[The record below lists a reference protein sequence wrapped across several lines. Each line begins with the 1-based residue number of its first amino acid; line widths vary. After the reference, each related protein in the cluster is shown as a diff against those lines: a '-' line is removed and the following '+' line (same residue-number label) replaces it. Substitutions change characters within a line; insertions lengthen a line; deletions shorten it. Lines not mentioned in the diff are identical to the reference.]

1 MALNPSTKP
10 TTPGKFPNEVRNGW
24 TWIANSNM
32 WLDLSALGSFNIG
45 LGNFSGFTTG
55 NTGIGLPNFGIDINT
70 ITETIERENPDF
82 NINVNAGFGNGPEF
96 RNLNTN
102 QLNTL
107 LRDVQPDNIVNE
119 LSYKLITVVVSNSS
133 NRGALYFNNV
143 EDVRSIIP
151 IQTKNIPSSGHKFEL
166 KEGNKTHPDIYT
178 IKTNNNLQS
187 IIPMEPAVS
196 LYKNGKAISTIK
208 PSDGGPSVL
217 TIQWDNNWPAEEVQ
231 DIYFKASVNVLLDS
245 SDISPLLRYS
255 FGNESGDLSETL
267 YESDG
272 GKVFSVT
279 PKTNEYTFKYKLTKV
294 SVNID
299 GDQSLLE
306 KVVDEYEGSSR
317 SYELQS
323 SSRYNLYISASKILF
338 PSDPILSTPLINVS
352 SDVIS
357 YNRSESGKSL
367 SYTTANADNVIYSLG
382 GVTRTL
388 PANGKVTIT
397 KSDVPNVGTYELF
410 LQPVSNTGGS
420 GAVKKVIINVLEST
434 FLPGPDITHITY
446 PENIIGEDFKGY
458 DVDFKLSWA
467 SINTNWVDVWVGK
480 ISDSTKLFSKR
491 DPQGQLTLNVK
502 DVLTKAGNSLEESTD
517 VVDFK
522 LLFIPYN
529 DEGDSRFAG
538 KTEEITISF
547 DKGNLR
553 LRRGDV
559 VRDIREVISKQFDT
573 SILKKEDS
581 KYLTHLLHLGKG
593 DNKLISTWGVDTE
606 TFSEYKVVDPL
617 TGREEKTKEV
627 KTLVLKL
634 YEPLSK
640 SVQPNQQVWM
650 SKVQSIPLLES
661 ITVIDEAVE
670 ECIPLQPNFNEK
682 FSDDIGLQI
691 YDDLIAS
698 GSTSSTG
705 LVNQFVSGSGFD
717 LKKLDI
723 QFVSE
728 SFTYMGSDDIGY
740 IKESTG
746 DTSWYWE
753 NFVKY
758 SSAEERVENFIYKVK
773 LIEFYNDRI
782 SLVTSGSQYTSSI
795 SLFKEKERLDGQISN
810 TINGFDAFEDFL
822 YTSCSINELTYPKEN
837 GTGSLLHSTS
847 STSIA
852 WYENIIS
859 SASKYDYDNKH
870 RLVNNLPLHVQND
883 DEGQEFV
890 LFFDMLGQH
899 FDTTWLYT
907 KSLAKSKKLEH
918 KYQDGISNE
927 FVYQMLESLGWD
939 ADMGVQSQALWQ
951 YAYGNWNADG
961 DERGIDETSKS
972 ISSGKSNQN
981 EIWRRILNNLP
992 YLLKHKGTKRALHAL
1007 MSCYGIPS
1015 SLLTVIEFG
1024 GPRDTTKEG
1033 TTPFTYEDRTAS
1045 INISG
1050 SSKIEIPWK
1059 SFEGSFPNSVE
1070 VRVNSE
1076 IRQDQQ
1082 IIYGTDWS
1090 VDVIQDTGSLA
1101 RFQLTVGTESVLTD
1115 PMPFFNDEYTQ
1126 IVVNRETGSLG
1137 NGDFTLYAKE
1147 GFQERIRNEVSV
1159 TLSAPSSSWESG
1171 NSIFIGDTTFT
1182 GSVDE
1187 IRLWNTALNELV
1199 IENHT
1204 LLPDAINGNHS
1215 SASSEDLLFRN
1226 DFEYPKDRGTYSD
1239 IKNVAIKQ
1247 TYTTS
1252 SIASGFDSITEYPY
1266 NYTPY
1271 ERTVTAQVPQSG
1283 FNYSNK
1289 VRFETQYNLDGS
1301 SINEDEGIGLSYR
1314 ERSTQ
1319 KSFDQSPI
1327 DSDKLGL
1334 FFSPIKEINMDI
1346 LRSVGPINVDDFIG
1360 NPSDDY
1366 NDSYTDLTT
1375 FREYYFQRY
1384 NLNFNEYIQL
1394 VRYIDR
1400 TLFDQL
1406 ESLVPARAKVAK
1418 GLLIEPHILERSKTK
1433 WNRPSG
1439 EENYHETTIDTSDD
1453 TILTT
1458 EQNTFLSLISA
1469 SEDTKLS
1476 TEQPFYDGY
1485 IDTEELSIVSASID
1499 NFEGTYIT
1507 TDTSN
1512 QSGVITRN
1520 SGSTMGG
1527 FEINIDAK
1535 MTGSANSFYDST
1547 DFSQVGGFGPD
1558 DLAVAGFGLYGS
1570 GSYSIRTRLDLNGN
1584 IVKDRVKVFKVKE
1597 SYEDTER
1604 VQVSGYPTGSGLVT
1618 YEVRNVTRYKDF
1630 VTILPWDGADIEEGG
1645 NIVEATPLNGHFST
1659 HYRNVEDLTT
1669 GLENSYFNG
1678 SKQTQQTTLDGG
1690 PAWEIFT
1697 TNPNTLRVSDSGR
1710 GSGEPILEVD

>member
-1 MALNPSTKP
+1 MALNPNTKP
-10 TTPGKFPNEVRNGW
+10 TTPGTFNGEIRNGW
-24 TWIANSNM
+24 SWVSAANM
-32 WLDLSALGSFNIG
+32 WLDFSGINIGSTNVVNNLANAGVTTLGLGSP
-45 LGNFSGFTTG
+45 
-55 NTGIGLPNFGIDINT
+55 IGLPNFGIDLNN
-70 ITETIERENPDF
+70 ITEAIKRENPNF

-107 LRDVQPDNIVNE
+107 LTNVQPDNVVKQ
-119 LSYKLITVVVSNSS
+119 LSYKLITVVISKSP

-143 EDVRSIIP
+143 EDTRSVLP
-151 IQTKNIPSSGHKFEL
+151 IQTKNIPPNGHKFEL

-178 IKTNNNLQS
+178 IRTNSNVQS
-187 IIPMEPAVS
+187 IMSMEPTVS
-196 LYKNGKAISTIK
+196 LYKNGQVVSTIK
-208 PSDGGPSVL
+208 QSDSGPS
-217 TIQWDNNWPAEEVQ
+217 TFSIQWDTSLWETPKSIPAEEQPVRNEYKIEVFPDSGQ
-231 DIYFKASVNVLLDS
+231 VADLIKYNFDGQTGPVPNDTLISFGPGNFSIEPINDQIAREWNFEYVLRKNGSKIDTSTASKKSYKLQPNVTYAVIVKASKAPIDNTPTPIFGKPTISTSSNVV
-245 SDISPLLRYS
+245 S
-255 FGNESGDLSETL
+255 F
-267 YESDG
+267 
-272 GKVFSVT
+272 
-279 PKTNEYTFKYKLTKV
+279 
-294 SVNID
+294 
-299 GDQSLLE
+299 
-306 KVVDEYEGSSR
+306 
-317 SYELQS
+317 
-323 SSRYNLYISASKILF
+323 NLASKR
-338 PSDPILSTPLINVS
+338 T
-352 SDVIS
+352 
-357 YNRSESGKSL
+357 SL
-367 SYTTANADNVIYSLG
+367 SYSTSNATRVVYTLGNTT
-382 GVTRTL
+382 REL
-388 PANGKVTIT
+388 PANGTLSLT
-397 KSDVPNVGTYELF
+397 SSDFSGVGQFELY
-410 LQPVSNTGGS
+410 LQPIGNGGS
-420 GAVKKVIINVLEST
+420 GDVKKVIVNVSNSKSIA
-434 FLPGPDITHITY
+434 GPDITHITY

-458 DVDFKLSWA
+458 DIDFKISWA
-467 SINTNWVDVWVGK
+467 SVNADWVDVWVGK
-480 ISDSTKLFSKR
+480 VSNSTKLYTKR
-491 DPQGQLTLNVK
+491 DPQGQLTLNIK
-502 DVLTKAGNSLEESTD
+502 DVLTKAGDNLSEDVD

-522 LLFIPYN
+522 LLLSPFN
-529 DEGDSRFAG
+529 DRGDSTFQG
-538 KTEEITISF
+538 KVEEITIRF
-547 DKGNLR
+547 DKGNLK

-559 VRDIREVISKQFDT
+559 VRDIREVIAKQFDT

-581 KYLTHLLHLGKG
+581 KYLTHLLHLGEG

-617 TGREEKTKEV
+617 TGREQKTKEV

-634 YEPLSK
+634 YEPLGGEI
-640 SVQPNQQVWM
+640 QPNQQVWL
-650 SKVQSIPLLES
+650 SKVQSIPLIEQV
-661 ITVIDEAVE
+661 TVIEDSVE
-670 ECIPLQPNFNEK
+670 ECISLQPNFNEK
-682 FSDDIGLQI
+682 FTDNVGLQI

-698 GSTSSTG
+698 GSSTSTT
-705 LVNQFVSGSGFD
+705 LINQFSSGSGFN
-717 LKKLDI
+717 LKDLDI
-723 QFVSE
+723 QFISSSTTLIE
-728 SFTYMGSDDIGY
+728 FDNGSIISSSGEVDY
-740 IKESTG
+740 
-746 DTSWYWE
+746 YWS
-753 NFVKY
+753 NFIKY
-758 SSAEERVENFIYKVK
+758 SSAEERVENYVYKIN
-773 LIEFYNDRI
+773 LIDNYLDRI
-782 SLVTSGSQYTSSI
+782 NIVTSGSHYTGSVT
-795 SLFKEKERLDGQISN
+795 LQNEKLKLEN
-810 TINGFDAFEDFL
+810 NINEVKVGFDAFEDYL
-822 YTSCSINELTYPKEN
+822 YINEI
-837 GTGSLLHSTS
+837 TS
-847 STSIA
+847 STESGFSN
-852 WYENIIS
+852 WYSGIIS
-859 SASKYDYDNKH
+859 SARNFDRNNSS
-870 RLVNNLPLHVQND
+870 RITNNLPKHITDDSHND
-883 DEGQEFV
+883 EFT
-890 LFFDMLGQH
+890 LFFDMVGNH
-899 FDTTWLYT
+899 FDNIWVYT
-907 KSLAKSKKLEH
+907 KKLAESRKLEH
-918 KYQDGISNE
+918 SYNSGTIDKFI
-927 FVYQMLESLGWD
+927 YQMLESLGWD
-939 ADMGVQSQALWQ
+939 ADMGVQSQALWE
-951 YAYGNWNADG
+951 YAFGTYKDG
-961 DERGIDETSKS
+961 TETSS
-972 ISSGKSNQN
+972 MSGKDTQN

-1015 SLLTVIEFG
+1015 SMLTVLEFG
-1024 GPRDTTKEG
+1024 GPRDITKGGTTK
-1033 TTPFTYEDRTAS
+1033 FTYEDRTAS

-1059 SFEGSFPNSVE
+1059 SFDGDFPNSVE

-1082 IIYGTDWS
+1082 IIYGSDWS
-1090 VDVIQDTGSLA
+1090 VDVIQDTGSMA
-1101 RFQLTVGTESVLTD
+1101 RFQLTVGTESALTE
-1115 PMPFFNDEYTQ
+1115 PMSFFNDEYTQ

-1137 NGDFTLYAKE
+1137 NSDFTLYAKE

-1171 NSIFIGDTTFT
+1171 TSIFIGDTTFT

-1187 IRLWNTALNELV
+1187 VRLWNTALNELV

-1301 SINEDEGIGLSYR
+1301 EIGENNIGLSYR

-1319 KSFDQSPI
+1319 KSYDQSPI
-1327 DSDKLGL
+1327 DSDRLGL

-1439 EENYHETTIDTSDD
+1439 EENYHETTIDTSED

-1499 NFEGTYIT
+1499 NFEGTYVT

-1535 MTGSANSFYDST
+1535 ITASLSSFYDST
-1547 DFSQVGGFGPD
+1547 DFTQVGGFGPN

-1584 IVKDRVKVFKVKE
+1584 IIKDRVKVFKVKE
-1597 SYEDTER
+1597 AYEDTER

-1618 YEVRNVTRYKDF
+1618 YEVRNVTRYNDF
-1630 VTILPWDGADIEEGG
+1630 VTILPWDGDDIVEGG
-1645 NIVEATPLNGHFST
+1645 DIVEATPLNGHFST

-1678 SKQTQQTTLDGG
+1678 AKQTQQTTLDGG